1 MNPLRKI
8 ANFIGSQ
15 PWVATAGPRIVKFDT
30 TVQRLTAGR
39 IALTR
44 FAGLTSVLLTTT
56 GRNSGLPRQS
66 PLLATPDGGSFV
78 LVASNF
84 GRQGHPAWSANLIAN
99 PQAAVHTRGHT
110 FPVTATLLAGDD
122 RAQAW
127 HSAVAVWPAY
137 DLYAARVDREIRVF
151 RLTLR

>member
-1 MNPLRKI
+1 ML
-8 ANFIGSQ
+8 
-15 PWVATAGPRIVKFDT
+15 
-30 TVQRLTAGR
+30 QRWTGGR

-56 GRNSGLPRQS
+56 GRKTGLARQS
-66 PLLATPDGGSFV
+66 PLMATPDGDSFV

-99 PQAAVHTRGHT
+99 PEASVQTRGHT
-110 FPVTATLLAGDD
+110 FNVKATLLTGEE
-122 RAQAW
+122 RAKAW
-127 HSAVAVWPAY
+127 QTARAVWPAY

-151 RLTLR
+151 RLTRLQ